1 VLEEALLEF
10 QEIHPNAKVATV
22 ALPKDQLLSAFIDA
36 GNDGLGP
43 GLLIADDAWIGDLV
57 DAQLIRSISPDENLS
72 RLFDSRTSALVQHQD
87 QIFGIPLSL
96 APVALYYNEALVD
109 ELPEDLDDLLR
120 QAAAGKAVGFVP
132 RFEQAYWGIQAFGE
146 GLFDADGQFTPA
158 ESGFLDW
165 LQWLN
170 AAQSEPGII
179 LSVDDR
185 SLRELFASG
194 ELGYYIAGPQE
205 LANIE
210 ALAEDENALAF
221 AVAPLPQGPTGQA
234 GPLLHAETVILYAH
248 DSPQQA
254 QIAEALARF
263 LVNQQQSI
271 RFMRELEHVPANPVI
286 RVDQR
291 IYPRVNGFAQQAQS
305 AVVIPNEIPTETLFA
320 AGDLAYASVLSG
332 LSTPAEALCR
342 FSRDVAVS
350 LGPEAV
356 DVRLPDGCEP

>member
-1 VLEEALLEF
+1 
-10 QEIHPNAKVATV
+10 
-22 ALPKDQLLSAFIDA
+22 
-36 GNDGLGP
+36 
-43 GLLIADDAWIGDLV
+43 
-57 DAQLIRSISPDENLS
+57 
-72 RLFDSRTSALVQHQD
+72 
-87 QIFGIPLSL
+87 
-96 APVALYYNEALVD
+96 
-109 ELPEDLDDLLR
+109 LPEDLDDLLR
-120 QAAAGKAVGFVP
+120 QAADGKPVGFVP

-146 GLFDADGQFTPA
+146 GLFDADGHFTPA

-170 AAQSEPGII
+170 AAQSEPGVI

-185 SLRELFASG
+185 SLHELFASG
-194 ELGYYIAGPQE
+194 ELAYYIAGPQE

-210 ALAEDENALAF
+210 ALVEDENALDF
-221 AVAPLPQGPTGQA
+221 AVAPLPQGPAGQA
-234 GPLLHAETVILYAH
+234 GPLLHAETVLLYAH

-305 AVVIPNEIPTETLFA
+305 AVVIPNEISTETLFA